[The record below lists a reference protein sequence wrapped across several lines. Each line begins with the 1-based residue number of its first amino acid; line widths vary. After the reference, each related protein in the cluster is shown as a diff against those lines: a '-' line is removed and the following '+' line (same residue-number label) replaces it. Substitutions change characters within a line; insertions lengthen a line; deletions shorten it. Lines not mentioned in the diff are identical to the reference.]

1 MKIFSKF
8 HDYYDS
14 VLKFSQ
20 TEEDGVVYQREPEEI
35 IFNINQSEIKEVG
48 YNRYFTCKYIKFI
61 GFCGKI
67 YPVVVVDFGDSE
79 DSVQEI
85 YYVGRDDEKLY
96 ERIDNYNR
104 KMSRQRVFS
113 GFNDREL
120 DFLMGKTPEDSWWKR
135 YTFITPFKLE
145 EFFIKYETPIFL
157 FEQLEWRYTH
167 NSQNRWRLTK
177 NVCLK
182 DFGFQKIV
190 DPFTAF
196 QEISM
201 FFNSTLTNLK
211 TPVMPVGDDKVL
223 AASKGFDKWSFR
235 KIGENSK

>member
-48 YNRYFTCKYIKFI
+48 DTRHFKCEHIKFV
-61 GFCGKI
+61 GFCGKV
-67 YPVVVVDFGDSE
+67 YPVICIDFRDTE
-79 DSVQEI
+79 DSKVETFF
-85 YYVGRDDEKLY
+85 VGVDDSKFI
-96 ERIDNYNR
+96 ERLTNYR
-104 KMSRQRVFS
+104 KKMSRNQYSFD
-113 GFNDREL
+113 NYEIDWL
-120 DFLMGKTPEDSWWKR
+120 LNNLPADSWWKR

-145 EFFIKYETPIFL
+145 DFFIKYETPIFL

>member
-20 TEEDGVVYQREPEEI
+20 TEDDGVVYQREPEEI
-35 IFNINQSEIKEVG
+35 KFDINQSEIKEVG
-48 YNRYFTCKYIKFI
+48 YNRYYTCEYIKFI

-67 YPVVVVDFGDSE
+67 YPVVVVDFRDSE
-79 DSVQEI
+79 DSVPEFYFI
-85 YYVGRDDEKLY
+85 GRDDEKLY
-96 ERIDNYNR
+96 ERINKHNQ
-104 KMSRQRVFS
+104 KMSRQRLFS

-120 DFLMGKTPEDSWWKR
+120 DFLTGKTPEDSWWKR
-135 YTFITPFKLE
+135 YTFITPFDLE
-145 EFFIKYETPIFL
+145 TFFIKYETSIFL
-157 FEQLEWRYTH
+157 FEHVTCGRYDKT
-167 NSQNRWRLTK
+167 RWRLTK

-235 KIGENSK
+235 KIGENSN

>member
-20 TEEDGVVYQREPEEI
+20 TEDDGVVYQRESEEI
-35 IFNINQSEIKEVG
+35 KFNINQSEIKEVG
-48 YNRYFTCKYIKFI
+48 YNRYFTCEYIKFI

-67 YPVVVVDFGDSE
+67 YPVVVVDFRDSE
-79 DSVQEI
+79 DSVPEFYFI
-85 YYVGRDDEKLY
+85 GRDNEKMY
-96 ERIDNYNR
+96 DRINKHNQ
-104 KMSRQRVFS
+104 KMSRQRLFS

-120 DFLMGKTPEDSWWKR
+120 DFLTGKTPEDSWWKR
-135 YTFITPFKLE
+135 YTFITPFDLE
-145 EFFIKYETPIFL
+145 TFFIKYETPIFL
-157 FEQLEWRYTH
+157 FESVTYRRNDNT
-167 NSQNRWRLTK
+167 RWRLTK
-177 NVCLK
+177 NICLK
-182 DFGFQKIV
+182 DYEFQKII

-223 AASKGFDKWSFR
+223 ATSKGFDKWSFR
-235 KIGENSK
+235 KMGENSK